1 MNWNGI
7 KVAYVPHHKDLVV
20 PGDRRRFAFY
30 ASARNIPF
38 EIADYSKI
46 YDVVYLTYGC
56 DLSAWIK
63 YKKINPSVKIIFEL
77 IDSYLLED
85 LSRLT
90 IFRGLARYFLGKE
103 SSLWFYH
110 KNALRKIISVAD
122 VVVCSTREQMY
133 NITNKNIHLSL
144 DYFSN
149 DINQH
154 KCSLASNNKL
164 KLVWEGQA
172 HTVKNLFLLNDIFE
186 KLGDKVELY
195 IITDLVIKSPLKVL
209 NRKTNNILSKLKC
222 KYHLIEW
229 DISTFS
235 YYISN
240 ADLAIIPIESNNSMM
255 WNKPENK
262 LLLFWEIGLPTLT
275 SPTPSYKRVMDVAGL
290 DFCCSSSDEWI
301 RKIEEYMESSI
312 EYRKEIMKKT
322 KNYLYE
328 YHTKNKILARWDSI
342 FDSLQME
349 LSN

>member
-122 VVVCSTREQMY
+122 VVVCSTREQMD

-186 KLGDKVELY
+186 
-195 IITDLVIKSPLKVL
+195 S
-209 NRKTNNILSKLKC
+209 
-222 KYHLIEW
+222 
-229 DISTFS
+229 
-235 YYISN
+235 
-240 ADLAIIPIESNNSMM
+240 
-255 WNKPENK
+255 
-262 LLLFWEIGLPTLT
+262 
-275 SPTPSYKRVMDVAGL
+275 
-290 DFCCSSSDEWI
+290 
-301 RKIEEYMESSI
+301 
-312 EYRKEIMKKT
+312 
-322 KNYLYE
+322 
-328 YHTKNKILARWDSI
+328 
-342 FDSLQME
+342 
-349 LSN
+349 